1 MNVGREIIRSVDRQ
15 ARIRRMA
22 AMKKPHCRRQTI
34 RQPKEYSGSMA
45 ETGSTTS
52 IGEPVQNDGPKKPG
66 KHDRVQAESQE
77 DAGMKKKDRDQIEV
91 ILEVSDGYEKRYT
104 KACLDALR
112 RRQAGK
118 RGKEKTA

>member
-34 RQPKEYSGSMA
+34 RLPKEYSGSMA

-66 KHDRVQAESQE
+66 KHDRVQAQSQE

-104 KACLDALR
+104 AACLDALR

>member
-77 DAGMKKKDRDQIEV
+77 ETGMKKKDRDQIEV
-91 ILEVSDGYEKRYT
+91 ILEVSDGYEKRFT
-104 KACLDALR
+104 AACLDALR

>member
-1 MNVGREIIRSVDRQ
+1 
-15 ARIRRMA
+15 
-22 AMKKPHCRRQTI
+22 
-34 RQPKEYSGSMA
+34 MA

-91 ILEVSDGYEKRYT
+91 ILEVSDGYEKRFT
-104 KACLDALR
+104 AACLDALR